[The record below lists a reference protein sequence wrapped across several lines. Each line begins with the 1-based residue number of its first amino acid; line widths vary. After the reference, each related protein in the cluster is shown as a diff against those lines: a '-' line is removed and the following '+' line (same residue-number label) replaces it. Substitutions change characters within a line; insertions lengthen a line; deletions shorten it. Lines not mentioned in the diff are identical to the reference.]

1 VGGGGVAGP
10 GGGGNGGPAG
20 GGGGGGEEGVGVGG
34 VASCLEGDLAPLLR
48 VETPSAA
55 RGGGDRGLQVRR
67 GEVERVVRHAG
78 GVAGRERE
86 RALALVRYEVRR
98 HGVGDLGRD
107 VRFEPSAPFPV
118 LHLRAIAEFLGQ
130 VVHAVLPFG
139 EFLRAEPAA
148 RFDICYFGFPVFH
161 AGSHFAAVHEAEML
175 PEMVFAI
182 ERSRFKTFLFAGGV
196 VVCFEM
202 LSGGIQSIAV
212 NAFALA
218 RG

>member
-1 VGGGGVAGP
+1 MGGGEVAGP
-10 GGGGNGGPAG
+10 GGGGDGGPA

-34 VASCLEGDLAPLLR
+34 VAGGLEGDIAPFLR
-48 VETPSAA
+48 VETPGAA

-86 RALALVRYEVRR
+86 RALALVRDEVRR

-118 LHLRAIAEFLGQ
+118 LHLRAVAEFLGQ
-130 VVHAVLPFG
+130 VVRAVLPFG

-148 RFDICYFGFPVFH
+148 RFDVCDFGFPVFH

-182 ERSRFKTFLFAGGV
+182 EGSCFKTFLFAG
-196 VVCFEM
+196 
-202 LSGGIQSIAV
+202 
-212 NAFALA
+212 
-218 RG
+218 